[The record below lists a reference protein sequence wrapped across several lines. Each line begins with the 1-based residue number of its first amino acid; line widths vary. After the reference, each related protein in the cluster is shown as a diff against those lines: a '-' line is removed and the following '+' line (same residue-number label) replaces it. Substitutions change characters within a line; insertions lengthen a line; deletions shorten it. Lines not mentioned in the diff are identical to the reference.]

1 MMTLQQIEQLK
12 QMKEFFMLYQSMVF
26 DFMIDIINIK
36 EKENEDGLY
45 D

>member
-12 QMKEFFMLYQSMVF
+12 QMKEFFMDYQSVVF
-26 DFMIDIINIK
+26 DFMIDIITIK
-36 EKENEDGLY
+36 EKEKEALD